1 MDKEKLKKIAF
12 VAVHG
17 TGNEKSN
24 ACRILK
30 NLGYDEPKNI
40 LLDFDPVPSKQT
52 DNAFCPGI
60 HIDFDIQELVDE
72 IEKTIRDG
80 LSRKIRTFFKNLRF

>member
-1 MDKEKLKKIAF
+1 MDPDKLKKIAF

-17 TGNEKSN
+17 NGNEKSN

-30 NLGYDEPKNI
+30 NLGYDEPKN
-40 LLDFDPVPSKQT
+40 LLQDSPEPSEQT

-60 HIDFDIQELVDE
+60 HIVFDIQDLVDE